1 MGAINIALAMQH
13 LRAEVDD
20 QAYVQTLLS
29 AAEDSAAQ
37 YLQRRF
43 YADAAALEAAV
54 LDGTAGTDP
63 IVITGSIVAACLLIL
78 GHLYANREDSV
89 TGINV
94 SSVAELPMGSRTLL
108 HPYRVQMGV

>member
-1 MGAINIALAMQH
+1 MGAIDIALAMQH

-20 QAYVQTLLS
+20 QAYVQALLS

-37 YLQRRF
+37 YLQRQF
-43 YADAAALEAAV
+43 YADAAALETAV
-54 LDGTAGTDP
+54 LSGSAGNDP
-63 IVITGSIVAACLLIL
+63 IVINGSIVAACLLIL
-78 GHLYANREDSV
+78 GHLYANREDTV

-94 SSVAELPMGSRTLL
+94 ASVVQLPMGSRTLL

>member
-1 MGAINIALAMQH
+1 MGAIDIALAMQH

-20 QAYVQTLLS
+20 QVYVQALLN

-37 YLQRRF
+37 YLQRQF

-54 LDGTAGTDP
+54 LAGTAGNDP
-63 IVITGSIVAACLLIL
+63 IVVTGSIVAACLLIL
-78 GHLYANREDSV
+78 GHLYANREDTV

>member
-1 MGAINIALAMQH
+1 MGAIDIALAMQH

-20 QAYVQTLLS
+20 QVYVQALLN
-29 AAEDSAAQ
+29 AAEDSAVQ
-37 YLQRRF
+37 YLQRQF

-54 LDGTAGTDP
+54 LAGTAGNDP
-63 IVITGSIVAACLLIL
+63 IVVTGSIVAACLLIL
-78 GHLYANREDSV
+78 GHLYANREDTV